1 VLGVLLAVLALLLAI
16 RTERHVRRL
25 AKALAQEWGL
35 RTGAGVDTV
44 APTAER
50 GALTEGQAQLRRSIE
65 ALEQRVFELAAHAAA
80 PSKTPAVSARGIS
93 APGLSALGR
102 VASGVGATG
111 AGGASAAPAG
121 QRDPDARERVR
132 RHLEEL
138 GYEEVVVLSG
148 RGAAGS
154 LIYEAREDGMP
165 RKGGARVGA
174 DGQVTLHPART
185 LRIFP

>member
-1 VLGVLLAVLALLLAI
+1 MALAFTLAVLGVLLAVLALLLAI

-25 AKALAQEWGL
+25 AKALAREWGL

-50 GALTEGQAQLRRSIE
+50 GALTEAQAQLRRSIE
-65 ALEQRVFELAAHAAA
+65 ALEQRVFELASRAAA
-80 PSKTPAVSARGIS
+80 PSPPTAVS
-93 APGLSALGR
+93 APGLR
-102 VASGVGATG
+102 ATG
-111 AGGASAAPAG
+111 ASSASAASAG

-138 GYEEVVVLSG
+138 GYEEVVVLAG

-165 RKGGARVGA
+165 RKGGARVGE
-174 DGQVTLHPART
+174 DGRVTLNPARA

>member
-1 VLGVLLAVLALLLAI
+1 MALALSLAVLGVLLAVLALLLAI

-25 AKALAQEWGL
+25 AKALAREWGL

-50 GALTEGQAQLRRSIE
+50 GALTEAQAQLRRSIE
-65 ALEQRVFELAAHAAA
+65 ALEQHVFELAARAAA
-80 PSKTPAVSARGIS
+80 PSPSAAVSAPAVSA
-93 APGLSALGR
+93 PGMR
-102 VASGVGATG
+102 ATG
-111 AGGASAAPAG
+111 AGSASAAPAG

-154 LIYEAREDGMP
+154 LIYEAREEGMP
-165 RKGGARVGA
+165 RKGGARVGE
-174 DGQVTLHPART
+174 DGRVTLHPARA